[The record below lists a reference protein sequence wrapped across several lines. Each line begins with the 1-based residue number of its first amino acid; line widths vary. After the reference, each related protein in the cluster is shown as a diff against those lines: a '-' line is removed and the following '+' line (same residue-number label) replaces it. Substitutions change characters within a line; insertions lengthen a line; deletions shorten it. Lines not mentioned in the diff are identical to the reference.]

1 MEGNNKQFIIKNWGL
16 IDYKQAW
23 EQQEVL
29 VQELNTIKL
38 ANRDLPLEKH
48 QATPNYLIFCEHP
61 PVYTLG
67 KTGDQGH
74 LLASQQ
80 ELQQKEISFFNTNR
94 GGDITYH
101 GPGQLVLY
109 PILDLENF
117 FRDVHRYLR
126 LLEQAVIATLRE
138 FDLPSGILK
147 GFTGVWIDSEK
158 AAQARK
164 ICAIGIRLRRWITM
178 HGLALNVNT
187 DLSYFQ
193 HIIPCGIQDSHVTS
207 MEAELGY
214 QLSIEEVQNKLQ
226 GHVIQLLSISHPSLP
241 K

>member
-1 MEGNNKQFIIKNWGL
+1 MEGNNKQFIVKNWGL

-29 VQELNTIKL
+29 VQEVNTIKL

-67 KTGDQGH
+67 KTGDQDH
-74 LLASQQ
+74 LLASKQ

-126 LLEQAVIATLRE
+126 LLENAVIHTLMD
-138 FDLPSGILK
+138 FGLK
-147 GFTGVWIDSEK
+147 SVVIQGLTGVWINPSHPIH
-158 AAQARK
+158 ARK
-164 ICAIGIRLRRWITM
+164 ICAIGIRLSRWITM

-214 QLSIEEVQNKLQ
+214 QLSMEEVQNKLQ
-226 GHVIQLLSISHPSLP
+226 AHVIQLLSLSHHSRPE
-241 K
+241 